1 MIFLKTS
8 KQEILQC
15 IGEVL
20 EKSYGKD
27 YVSVLPMFAD
37 TDCPMPEIFMELS
50 EERNKQLEDRFLYCI
65 TEAAIKDN
73 IDELQAFLKGI
84 LERLRE
90 SYVGLRT
97 VGYKWLVDFLCD
109 DKKSFLNFGIYL
121 NQAAIFGVDAEK
133 FYKKF
138 TYTQKHNKKRFDTN
152 GAPIYHSIFN
162 YSPVTSSEYAPGI
175 FTIEE
180 YGEQYIVVANL
191 YKDIIYVLSEAYQYV
206 MSIDQMARMRKQ
218 FPEQCQNS
226 LIKLV
231 DEVKCV
237 LCEAAINPDILTPT
251 QAQIQEAKEV
261 LPSDIY
267 KKIFKLDIKTL
278 STTLYH
284 EVPTKYKKAF
294 GILIIERIKMQQN
307 VDDIEYLVFKH
318 ITSPDELIE
327 KVKTARLI
335 LAHINEFAMLDI
347 IEDGKCETK
356 HIRKGTLACLFYMWT
371 GTQMSQSDFL
381 KKYYSAQCKDEKLH
395 VKQNTLSTAYSKLDS
410 QSPLRNEFNAKVNE
424 IIDKNQETPAKKVN
438 IKSSC
443 TTRNNAAV
451 KQSVI
456 VQA

>member
-15 IGEVL
+15 IGQVL

-27 YVSVLPMFAD
+27 YDSVLPMFAD
-37 TDCPMPEIFMELS
+37 TDCPMPEIFKEPS

-73 IDELQAFLKGI
+73 FDELQAFLKGI

-109 DKKSFLNFGIYL
+109 DKKSFLHLGIYL
-121 NQAAIFGVDAEK
+121 KQAAIFGEDAEK

-138 TYTQKHNKKRFDTN
+138 TNTQKHNKKHFDAN
-152 GAPIYHSIFN
+152 GTPIYHSIFAF
-162 YSPVTSSEYAPGI
+162 SPVTSSEYIYGI

-180 YGEQYIVVANL
+180 YGERYIAVANL

-206 MSIDQMARMRKQ
+206 MTLDQMACMRKQ

-231 DEVKCV
+231 DEVKRA
-237 LCEAAINPDILTPT
+237 LCEAAINPDILIPT
-251 QAQIQEAKEV
+251 QAQKQEARDF
-261 LPSDIY
+261 LPQGIY
-267 KKIFKLDIKTL
+267 KKIFELDIKTL

-294 GILIIERIKMQQN
+294 GILVIERIKMQQN

-318 ITSPDELIE
+318 ITNPDELIE
-327 KVKTARLI
+327 KVNNARLI

-347 IEDGKCETK
+347 IEDGKCKKEK
-356 HIRKGTLACLFYMWT
+356 VLKGTIACLFYLWT
-371 GTQMSQSDFL
+371 GTKMSQSDFL
-381 KKYYSAQCKDEKLH
+381 EKYYSIQCKDEKLH
-395 VKQNTLSTAYSKLDS
+395 VKQSTLSTAISNLDS
-410 QSPLRNEFNAKVNE
+410 QSPLRNGFNAKVND
-424 IIDKNQETPAKKVN
+424 IIGKNQVTPAKMVE
-438 IKSSC
+438 IKSC
-443 TTRNNAAV
+443 RTTRKNVAGQ
-451 KQSVI
+451 QSV
-456 VQA
+456 

>member
-8 KQEILQC
+8 KQEIFQC

-20 EKSYGKD
+20 EKAYGND
-27 YVSVLPMFAD
+27 YYSVLPMFAD
-37 TDCPMPEIFMELS
+37 TDCPMPEIYMELS

-73 IDELQAFLKGI
+73 FEELQAFLKDI
-84 LERLRE
+84 SERLNK
-90 SYVGLRT
+90 SYVNLRI
-97 VGYKWLVDFLCD
+97 VGYEWLVDFLCD

-121 NQAAIFGVDAEK
+121 NQAAIFGVDVER

-152 GAPIYHSIFN
+152 GAPIFHSIFK
-162 YSPVTSSEYAPGI
+162 YSPVTSSEYAPDI

-180 YGEQYIVVANL
+180 YGEQYIVVASL
-191 YKDIIYVLSEAYQYV
+191 YKDIIYVLSQAYRYV
-206 MSIDQMARMRKQ
+206 MTLDQMACMRKQ

-267 KKIFKLDIKTL
+267 KKIFELDIKTL

-294 GILIIERIKMQQN
+294 GILVIERIKMQQN
-307 VDDIEYLVFKH
+307 VDDIEYRVFKH
-318 ITSPDELIE
+318 ITNPDELIE

-347 IEDGKCETK
+347 TEDGKCK
-356 HIRKGTLACLFYMWT
+356 KKKVSKGTIACLFYLWT

-381 KKYYSAQCKDEKLH
+381 EKYYSIQCKDEKLH
-395 VKQNTLSTAYSKLDS
+395 IKQSTLSTAISNLDS
-410 QSPLRNEFNAKVNE
+410 KSPLHNGFNAKVNE

-438 IKSSC
+438 IKSSR
-443 TTRNNAAV
+443 TTRKNVAEQ
-451 KQSVI
+451 QSV
-456 VQA
+456 